1 MRAIEKYT
9 RVSDPKLLKETYD
22 FYKDQWGKDGF
33 PSLEGIQKNI
43 EAAAAGIPEAKT
55 ARAEQF
61 VDLTFV
67 NKIKASGLIERL
79 WGK

>member
-1 MRAIEKYT
+1 
-9 RVSDPKLLKETYD
+9 
-22 FYKDQWGKDGF
+22 
-33 PSLEGIQKNI
+33 LEGIQKNI